1 MRYVLVFGTSGCGK
15 KNFLDTLRDE
25 DHRLFSVQIE
35 CKKLENP
42 LQVSRLRS
50 EIANQIHHIKTRFQP
65 RPGTCFVGLHATHLR
80 EAFVYSA
87 IPLSSL
93 RKLRP
98 AFCITLIDDL
108 YAMQARLGS
117 EGYRYSYRDLVL
129 WLRAELLMAD
139 VIAEEAVVS
148 RTLRTKNFILGAKH
162 PRTVVSRL
170 VSNDTTPK
178 VYAAYSITGVLSQQ
192 NASLRMKLLDENIEY
207 RRKLVTLGAV
217 VFDPATLD
225 DRILINT
232 IAQDR
237 NPRRGRV
244 KISGSKRW
252 PYVIGRG
259 LNAPTLSDPSNAFPI
274 EIPHVEAFVLK
285 VTPQQTPHRPYSDI
299 DALITQID
307 LRYVSQSDFI
317 TVWRPFC
324 LGTYSSG
331 CFREA
336 RTAVE
341 LGKSAIAF
349 CPRKD
354 REMLGVQSRPLSD
367 KWPSGVPL
375 IENEEEFWSRVQK
388 IFDAER
394 KSRANRTI
402 N

>member
-15 KNFLDTLRDE
+15 KDFLDTLRDE
-25 DHRLFSVQIE
+25 DHHRFSVQIE
-35 CKKLENP
+35 CRKLEHP
-42 LQVSRLRS
+42 LRVLRLRS
-50 EIANQIHHIKTRFQP
+50 EIVNQIRQIKARFQP
-65 RPGTCFVGLHATHLR
+65 RPGTCFVGLHATHLH

-87 IPLSSL
+87 IPLSVL
-93 RKLRP
+93 RELKT
-98 AFCITLIDDL
+98 AFCITLLDDL

-139 VIAEEAVVS
+139 LIAEEVVTN
-148 RTLRTKNFILGAKH
+148 RTVQTKNFILGAKH
-162 PRTVVSRL
+162 PRSVVSRL
-170 VSNDTTPK
+170 VGPDTTPK

-192 NASLRMKLLDENIEY
+192 NTSVRKKLLKENIEY

-225 DRILINT
+225 DRILINK
-232 IAQDR
+232 IIQDR

-244 KISGSKRW
+244 RISRSKRW
-252 PYVIGRG
+252 PYTIGRG
-259 LNAPTLSDPSNAFPI
+259 LNAPTLSDPPNAFPI

-285 VTPQQTPHRPYSDI
+285 ITPQQTPHRPYSDI

-307 LRYVSQSDFI
+307 LRYVSQADFI

-336 RTAVE
+336 RTAAE
-341 LGKSAIAF
+341 LGKSAVAF
-349 CPRKD
+349 CPRED

-375 IENEEEFWSRVQK
+375 IEKGEGLLVPSAKDF
-388 IFDAER
+388 
-394 KSRANRTI
+394 
-402 N
+402 